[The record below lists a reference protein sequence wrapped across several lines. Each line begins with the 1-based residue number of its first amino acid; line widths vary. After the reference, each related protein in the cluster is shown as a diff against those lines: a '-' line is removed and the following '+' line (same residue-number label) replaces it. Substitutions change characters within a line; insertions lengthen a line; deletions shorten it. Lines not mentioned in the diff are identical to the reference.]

1 MASRDDLGPDPFPD
15 QDGAELA
22 IVGGETADHTVP
34 ADVLVRALA
43 GLQQIVYLMAAAAE
57 QKSIGDRFNPGEAL
71 RKRNT
76 LRCGVPKASSYAV
89 PLSLTPVRSLLPS
102 SDPTALNAAMNVLR
116 LASRGEWGAMAG
128 LFSRP
133 KYFPRLLSEIL
144 GMLPRPGE
152 RSGVV
157 LRVGGDRAVLDDS
170 VYRSIRSYLAS
181 DAAEDAT
188 MTVTGELLRVDIED
202 HRLVIRYPPTRQE
215 IPCQCDP
222 SVLGTVLRNYDLPIQ
237 VTGLYTLDRKGHP
250 IRLTGVTRV
259 EPLDLSPMTFD
270 QIVWGSHRLKIDP
283 PLSLDPTMDEES
295 GQLYVLSDEGLGI
308 HVFAQTREQLADE
321 LAEQLIFQWDAYARE
336 SPDRLTPPARRL
348 RDALRTRM
356 REDELAAQPEDR

>member
-1 MASRDDLGPDPFPD
+1 MGSRDEPGPDPSPD

-43 GLQQIVYLMAAAAE
+43 GLQRIVYLMAAAQE
-57 QKSIGDRFNPGEAL
+57 RKPIGDRFTPSEAL
-71 RKRNT
+71 REQNS
-76 LRCGVPKASSYAV
+76 LRCGVPQASSFAV
-89 PLSLTPVRSLLPS
+89 PLSLAPRRSLLPA
-102 SDPTALNAAMNVLR
+102 SDPRPLDGAMEVFR
-116 LASRGEWGAMAG
+116 LASRGDWGAMAG

-133 KYFPRLLSEIL
+133 NYVPRLMAEIL

-152 RSGVV
+152 RWGVT
-157 LRVGGDRAVLDDS
+157 LRVGGERVTLGDS
-170 VYRSIRSYLAS
+170 AYRSIRSYLAS

-188 MTVTGELLRVDIED
+188 MTVTGELLRVNIED
-202 HRLVIRYPPTRQE
+202 HRLVIRYPPTRAE
-215 IPCQCDP
+215 ILCHCDP
-222 SVLGTVLRNYDLPIQ
+222 AVLGTVLRNYDVPIQ

-270 QIVWGSHRLKIDP
+270 RVEWGSRRLAIDP
-283 PLSLDPTMDEES
+283 PLSLNPSMDEES
-295 GQLYVLSDEGLGI
+295 GQLCVLSDERLGV

-321 LAEQLIFQWDAYARE
+321 LAEQLLFQWDAYAHE
-336 SPDRLTPPARRL
+336 SPDHLTVPARRL
-348 RDALRTRM
+348 REALLARM
-356 REDELAAQPEDR
+356 REDELAAQSESR

>member
-1 MASRDDLGPDPFPD
+1 MAPRDDPGPNPSPD

-22 IVGGETADHTVP
+22 IIGGETADHTVP
-34 ADVLVRALA
+34 AEVLVRALA

-57 QKSIGDRFNPGEAL
+57 RKPIGDRFNPSEAS
-71 RKRNT
+71 RKRNA

-89 PLSLTPVRSLLPS
+89 PLSLTPQQSLLPS
-102 SDPTALNAAMNVLR
+102 SDPTALDAAMNILL

-128 LFSRP
+128 LFSHP
-133 KYFPRLLSEIL
+133 KYLSRLLPAIL

-152 RSGVV
+152 RWGVA
-157 LRVGGDRAVLDDS
+157 LRVGSDRVTLDDS
-170 VYRSIRSYLAS
+170 ASRSIRSYLAS

-202 HRLVIRYPPTRQE
+202 HRLVIRYPVTRQE
-215 IPCQCDP
+215 IPCHCDP
-222 SVLGTVLRNYDLPIQ
+222 SVLGTVLRNYDVPIQ
-237 VTGLYTLDRKGHP
+237 VTGLFTLDRKGHP

-259 EPLDLSPMTFD
+259 EPLDLSPMAFD
-270 QIVWGSHRLKIDP
+270 HVEWGSRRLEIDP

-321 LAEQLIFQWDAYARE
+321 LSEQLIFQWDAYARE

-348 RDALRTRM
+348 REALRSWI
-356 REDELAAQPEDR
+356 REDELATQPESR